1 MGHLNDTFAAAC
13 GFQHR
18 VDGSVHSISP
28 QFSGVAGRPSLEIST
43 PSGPTG
49 FEFKP

>member
-1 MGHLNDTFAAAC
+1 MSLNTTFAAAC

-18 VDGSVHSISP
+18 VDGSVRSISP
-28 QFSGVAGRPSLEIST
+28 QFSGVAGPSLEIST
-43 PSGPTG
+43 PPSLTG